1 VDEGD
6 RVCCDMG
13 SVVMF
18 MTGLCEGMVVRMS
31 GISDGCTWLLKA
43 EDVEGV
49 FHGIVYDRGEVI
61 CVGDVV
67 GAEA

>member
-1 VDEGD
+1 MDEGD

-13 SVVMF
+13 SVIVF
-18 MTGLCEGMVVRMS
+18 MTGLCEGMVVWMS
-31 GISDGCTWLLKA
+31 GISDGCTWFLKA

-67 GAEA
+67 SAEA